1 MKSRNLI
8 IKDLLSSKTGTT
20 DITNYY
26 TKTSFSHIKSLSE
39 NSLYPK
45 KEKRENSKKRNFN
58 ISSKD
63 IKTLDRFLLTN
74 IPSYYSKTERKK
86 DKKEYLKI
94 EKELGYKKYNNY
106 HVPILNIIKKHNNLL
121 KKRSTD
127 IRHYKIKIPKDYEL
141 SSGQNTER
149 GHFKNFEKK
158 KKKRFYIG
166 HLKEENN
173 DIINF
178 NFDDKNNSLLKDNK
192 RNSSKN
198 KNSIKVPFNRFSLIS
213 PKLSSIIKF
222 PRFRRSSVI
231 ILHNLNDEK
240 KKNIENI
247 MLKNINHMKEL
258 EKKKELK
265 EKIKNEKIS
274 KEVYSMLIKE
284 FSPVENI
291 MKKHFERN
299 KKDIFKQN
307 NIFFHDNIFISTMK
321 NYSRKYQFKYQYEN
335 FPKEEKDFIKIPK
348 MSISDIIEIECLK
361 DEIKERSKSE

>member
-20 DITNYY
+20 DITNCY

-106 HVPILNIIKKHNNLL
+106 HVPILNIIKKHNNSL

-141 SSGQNTER
+141 SSRIAKVEINDKGIFVDGNQVEESNDTIT
-149 GHFKNFEKK
+149 FNFENKK
-158 KKKRFYIG
+158 IEVPKTGDNSHLRLALGIIILATLGIAYIFI
-166 HLKEENN
+166 HKHNK
-173 DIINF
+173 
-178 NFDDKNNSLLKDNK
+178 DKNNK
-192 RNSSKN
+192 
-198 KNSIKVPFNRFSLIS
+198 
-213 PKLSSIIKF
+213 
-222 PRFRRSSVI
+222 
-231 ILHNLNDEK
+231 
-240 KKNIENI
+240 
-247 MLKNINHMKEL
+247 
-258 EKKKELK
+258 
-265 EKIKNEKIS
+265 
-274 KEVYSMLIKE
+274 
-284 FSPVENI
+284 
-291 MKKHFERN
+291 
-299 KKDIFKQN
+299 
-307 NIFFHDNIFISTMK
+307 
-321 NYSRKYQFKYQYEN
+321 
-335 FPKEEKDFIKIPK
+335 
-348 MSISDIIEIECLK
+348 
-361 DEIKERSKSE
+361 